1 VPAVLTSER
10 KRRAT
15 ERATLPGVTTP
26 SVTVLLPVLNEAAT
40 IDACLESLADQDYPG
55 RVEIVI
61 ADGGSTDGTL
71 DLVERWRDRLV
82 IQVIDNPRRK
92 QAHGLNMAAE
102 AANGD
107 ILVRADGHTI
117 YARDYLS
124 RSVDALTS
132 SNAVA
137 VGGRLAPEGTT
148 PFGRAVAAAM
158 TSPLGIGPGRFHHS
172 NTPEFVDTVYLG
184 TFRRDDLVAIGGF
197 RSFPSGAVEDAD
209 LFYRWRQLGRRVLLD
224 PSIRSV
230 YRPRQTPSSLARQ
243 FLRYGQGKAEMLHVN
258 GRWPSWRPA
267 APTAL
272 LLGAIAFMIIGMLG
286 VAWWPLLALLGAWL
300 VAVAVAATPGA
311 GSFAGWL
318 RAAIAVA
325 IMHWSYG
332 IGLIGGLLRE
342 RYTHCRPNSGK
353 NGRAAAIPD
362 GGCDTSRPTAATAA
376 SRPARAQRTQPSRG
390 SATGIG

>member
-1 VPAVLTSER
+1 MPAVLTSER

-40 IDACLESLADQDYPG
+40 VDACLESLADQDYPG

-71 DLVERWRDRLV
+71 DLVERWKDRLV
-82 IQVIDNPRRK
+82 IRVIDNLRRK

-132 SNAVA
+132 SDAVA

-148 PFGRAVAAAM
+148 PFGRAVAVAM

-184 TFRRDDLVAIGGF
+184 SFRRDDLVAIGGF

-272 LLGAIAFMIIGMLG
+272 LLGVIAFMIIGMLG

-332 IGLIGGLLRE
+332 IGLIGGLLR
-342 RYTHCRPNSGK
+342 RPSKVRDHVAVPPLG
-353 NGRAAAIPD
+353 
-362 GGCDTSRPTAATAA
+362 
-376 SRPARAQRTQPSRG
+376 
-390 SATGIG
+390 